1 MMRIGKCLVVGV
13 ALLIPAVAFAG
24 LAPTQDALTVGQAK
38 MAASSGPG
46 NSVTVT
52 VPLDV
57 SNLKTVGAFDMPL
70 TFGEPGDGIELRE
83 VRFADRIDYFDVK
96 IANID
101 NDAKRVLIGLVPLAF
116 DPNKPRLE
124 PSAGPLGELVF
135 EITDPTLTEFTID
148 TYQTDQPHHQL
159 MWVYS
164 YDTDQGDHTVEAA
177 YPKFE
182 PTTIQVDAAGASS
195 SVPTQYTLNQ
205 NYPNPF
211 NPSTEIS
218 FALPQPTDVNLSIY
232 NVLGQHVRN
241 LANGYMEA
249 GKHSVTWDGRDEN
262 GNVAA
267 SGIYFYRIQADNFTD
282 IRKMTLLK

>member
-57 SNLKTVGAFDMPL
+57 SNIKTVGALDMPL

-83 VRFADRIDYFDVK
+83 VRFADRIQDFDVK

-101 NDAKRVLIGLVPLAF
+101 NDEKKVLIGLVPLAF
-116 DPNKPRLE
+116 DPNKPRLA
-124 PSAGPLGELVF
+124 PSAGPVGELVF
-135 EITDPTLTEFTID
+135 EVTDPTMTEFTIG
-148 TYQTDQPHHQL
+148 TFETERPRHRL
-159 MWVYS
+159 MWVYNEV
-164 YDTDQGDHTVEAA
+164 DAEGNRVVEAA
-177 YPKFE
+177 FPKFE
-182 PTTIQVDAAGASS
+182 PVTIQVNAAGASS
-195 SVPTQYTLNQ
+195 TVPTQYTLNQ

-218 FALPQPTDVNLSIY
+218 FALPQAGHVDLSIY
-232 NVLGQHVRN
+232 NVLGQHVRT
-241 LANGYMEA
+241 LVSGFKEA
-249 GKHSVTWDGRDEN
+249 DRHTVTWDGRTDQ
-262 GNVAA
+262 GQTAA
-267 SGIYFYRIQADNFTD
+267 SGIYFYRIKADGFTD
-282 IRKMTLLK
+282 VRKMTLLK